1 MKWRWAGSLN
11 PREYGITKCAYVG
24 VCIWKIHTVLEDSGE
39 LCLLNHPLSNDYQ
52 IHKSNTY
59 FTWQVS
65 ACSAVTVHSVTS
77 YLWDKEVK
85 AQVSNAVSPLK
96 RKKNKKWVESIWV
109 DLHLQKEFVSC
120 QHCCWKVKYS
130 VSVRETVCCVCIWW
144 DISSVR
150 LQNKSITDAPT
161 DELLRADRWHV
172 AITQLLSCHI
182 VF

>member
-96 RKKNKKWVESIWV
+96 RKKKQEVGG
-109 DLHLQKEFVSC
+109 
-120 QHCCWKVKYS
+120 KYMS
-130 VSVRETVCCVCIWW
+130 RFALTKGVCELSALLLKGQVLCVCER
-144 DISSVR
+144 DSMLCLHMVR
-150 LQNKSITDAPT
+150 HQ
-161 DELLRADRWHV
+161 LREAAEQIYHRCSDRR
-172 AITQLLSCHI
+172 AAQSR
-182 VF
+182 